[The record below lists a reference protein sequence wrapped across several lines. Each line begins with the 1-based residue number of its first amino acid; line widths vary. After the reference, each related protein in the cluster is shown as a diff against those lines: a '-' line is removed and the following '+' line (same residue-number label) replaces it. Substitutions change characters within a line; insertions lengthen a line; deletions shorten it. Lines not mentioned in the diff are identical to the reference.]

1 MSRRKLSD
9 LDPRGKRVFC
19 RVDFNVPM
27 EDGRIVDDRRIR
39 AAVPTLEW
47 LLSRGA
53 RLSVASHFGRP
64 KGKPVAEMSLR
75 PCAERLAQ
83 ILGKPVAFATDC
95 IGPAAAETVN
105 ALRDGEVCVLENLRF
120 HKAEESGDAEF
131 AKALAANADI
141 YVNDAFGAAHRPH
154 ASISVLPAL
163 LGGGTPGLLMEK
175 ELSALGQLLSNPA
188 RPYMA
193 ILGGAKVSDKIQ
205 LIEKLLER
213 VDTILIG
220 GAMAYTFLAARG
232 VATGASLVESDKLDL
247 ARDLETK
254 ARAKGVRLLLP
265 ADHITAATL
274 TGHHP
279 TDLQTTTSEAIP
291 AGRIG
296 LDIGPRSLAQWKQ
309 VLDAGVKTVLWN
321 GPVGLF
327 EAAGCDG
334 GTRGLAS
341 HLATSKAFRVLGG
354 GDTAAAAAQFGFDES
369 YDHVSTGGGASL
381 EFLSGDR
388 LPGVDALELS
398 E

>member
-9 LDPRGKRVFC
+9 LVPRGKRVFC

-27 EDGRIVDDRRIR
+27 QDGQITDDRRIR
-39 AAVPTLEW
+39 AAVPTLEF
-47 LLSRGA
+47 LLSQGA
-53 RLSVASHFGRP
+53 RVSVASHFGRP

-83 ILGKPVAFATDC
+83 ILGRPVSFATDC
-95 IGPAAAETVN
+95 IGPAAAQAVD
-105 ALRDGEVCVLENLRF
+105 ALRDGEICVLENLRF
-120 HKAEESGDAEF
+120 HKAEEAGDRDF
-131 AKALAANADI
+131 AQALAANADL
-141 YVNDAFGAAHRPH
+141 YVNDAFGAAHRAH
-154 ASISVLPAL
+154 ASISELPSL

-175 ELSALGQLLSNPA
+175 ELSALGHLLSSPA
-188 RPYMA
+188 RPYVA

-220 GAMAYTFLAARG
+220 GAMAYTFLSARG

-247 ARDLETK
+247 ARELELK
-254 ARAKGVRLLLP
+254 ARAKGVSVLLP
-265 ADHITAATL
+265 VDHITAASL
-274 TGHHP
+274 TGHQP
-279 TDLQTTTSEAIP
+279 IDLRVTAGEAID

-296 LDIGPRSLAQWKQ
+296 LDIGPRSL
-309 VLDAGVKTVLWN
+309 VLWRQALNADVKTVLWN

-327 EAAGCDG
+327 EAPGCDA
-334 GTRGLAS
+334 GTRELAA
-341 HLATSKAFRVLGG
+341 HLSTSKAFRVLGG
-354 GDTAAAAAQFGFDES
+354 GDTAAAAAQFGYDNS

-388 LPGVDALELS
+388 LPGVDALES
-398 E
+398 QR